1 VALMRALPI
10 RAAIALVS
18 ATVAS
23 SVAWSTTITQ
33 VLPLTDR
40 ILMVHFDDGQVSHSQ
55 AGQPWGQETVLAS
68 PLNTITASSTNSYRI
83 SSTNDDFYAT
93 GLRPAQV
100 GRKTKGTDF
109 AWSNVQPYCAKEHW
123 VYLTLPQ
130 QMQRGRTYEL
140 DTGSLAS
147 NGRYW
152 TVTFDETR
160 ARSEAVHV
168 NLLGYV
174 PGAPQKYAYV
184 FHWVGDQGSLNLAAY
199 QGRTFRLINLAT
211 GTAAFS
217 GTLNFRKAA
226 TQQET
231 GQAGDTPKGN
241 FLGADVYECDFSA
254 FTNTGRYVAAVDGI
268 GCSFPFSVQADV
280 YREAFRTVARGL
292 YHNRSGIELKQPCT
306 AHGRPAPHNPA
317 LTPGFTNKLLYTS
330 LRMTEWG
337 SEGGNAAALLAAAK
351 GPLTAS
357 GWYQDAGDWDS
368 YYSHLAVA
376 QHLLFAYEMAPRNF
390 SDGELN
396 IPEGINGWPDVLDE
410 AAWLP
415 RFLYRLRHELLSRGY
430 GTGGVGL
437 RIAGDAFGS
446 DNPNSILQGS
456 WRDTNRTWVVSG
468 EDPWSTYRY
477 AGVCAHLAFCL
488 NLTGVSDPEGINWA
502 TEAAQAYA
510 WAAANTLAGDPT
522 NNSPAALRHPRAYA
536 AAALF
541 RITND
546 PAYETQFLSDVS
558 SINST
563 TVLEQGETAF
573 PVLLYA
579 LGGGAAQ
586 QNPAVRARLRS
597 AVLATA
603 DEYGI
608 NTAAKRSLRWGGNYW
623 MPMLVGQ
630 QTTPAVLELAAGCAV
645 AKSSNPAKARQ
656 YLGILHT
663 TCDYF
668 LGVNS
673 LNMTWVTGLGPRHPE
688 QVFHIDAW
696 CRGYH
701 PGMIPYGPWRTE
713 NANPTWVTDHDWPNL
728 TVYPA
733 IENWPGNERWFDNR
747 WSPLNSEFTVH
758 QNLGPAA
765 AAFGLLCAPGLD
777 APGAPAPVPM
787 NITRTQSNTV
797 LLSWPSPASGGL
809 VLQQNTNLNATDWS
823 PVPQY
828 PADDGT
834 NKTVVL
840 SPTNTAGSFRLKW
853 P

>member
-1 VALMRALPI
+1 MRASECRFFLMLCSG
-10 RAAIALVS
+10 LVVPLS
-18 ATVAS
+18 AWCA
-23 SVAWSTTITQ
+23 TITE

-40 ILMVHFDDGQVSHSQ
+40 ILQVHFDDGQVNHSQ
-55 AGQPWGQETVLAS
+55 AGQAWGQETVVVNL
-68 PLNTITASSTNSYRI
+68 LNTTTAGSTNSYLI
-83 SSTNDDFYAT
+83 SSTNDAAFAA
-93 GLRPAQV
+93 GLRPVRV

-123 VYLTLPQ
+123 LYLMLPQ
-130 QMQRGRTYEL
+130 PMQRGSSYTV
-140 DTGSLAS
+140 DTGLLAS

-152 TVTFDETR
+152 RVTFDEAR
-160 ARSEAVHV
+160 MRSEAVHV

-174 PGAPQKYAYV
+174 PGAPLKYAYV
-184 FHWVGDQGSLNLAAY
+184 FHWMGDLGSLSLSTY
-199 QGRTFRLINLAT
+199 QGHTFRLINLAT
-211 GTAAFS
+211 GSTDYT
-217 GTLNFRKAA
+217 GTLSFRKSA

-231 GQAGDTPKGN
+231 GQSADTPNGN
-241 FLGADVYECDFSA
+241 FLGAEVYECDFSS
-254 FTNTGRYVAAVDGI
+254 FTNAGRYLVAVNGI
-268 GCSFPFSVQADV
+268 GCSFPFSLHADV
-280 YREAFRTVARGL
+280 YRKAFITVARGL
-292 YHNRSGIELKQPCT
+292 YHNRSGIELKPPWT
-306 AHGRPAPHNPA
+306 TYGRPAPHNPV
-317 LTPGFTNKLLYTS
+317 LTPGFTNKLLYTAV
-330 LRMTEWG
+330 RMTEWG
-337 SEGGNAAALLAAAK
+337 SEGGNATALLAASK
-351 GPLTAS
+351 GPLTSA

-368 YYSHLAVA
+368 YYSHLGVA

-396 IPEGINGWPDVLDE
+396 IPEGMNGVPDILDE

-415 RFLYRLRHELLSRGY
+415 RFLYRLRHELLSKGY

-488 NLTGVSDPEGINWA
+488 SLTGATDPEGINWA
-502 TEAAQAYA
+502 TEAARTYA
-510 WAAANTLAGDPT
+510 WAATNTGTSDQT
-522 NNSPAALRHPRAYA
+522 NNSLVALRHPRAYA

-546 PAYETQFLSDVS
+546 PAYESQFVSDVS
-558 SINST
+558 SVSSN
-563 TVLEQGETAF
+563 TVLGQGEPAF
-573 PVLLYA
+573 PVMLYA

-586 QNPAVRARLRS
+586 QNTGVRTRMRS

-608 NTAAKRSLRWGGNYW
+608 NTATKRSLRWGGNYW

-630 QTTPAVLELAAGCAV
+630 QTTPATLELAAGYAV
-645 AKSSNPAKARQ
+645 AKSSNPTKARQ

-668 LGVNS
+668 LGANS
-673 LNMTWVTGLGPRHPE
+673 LNMTWVTGLGPRNPN
-688 QVFHIDAW
+688 QVFHIDSW

-728 TVYPA
+728 TVYPT

-747 WSPLNSEFTVH
+747 WSPLNSEFTIH

-765 AAFGLLCAPGLD
+765 ASFGLLCAPGLD
-777 APGAPAPVPM
+777 APDTPPPLP
-787 NITRTQSNTV
+787 ITITKTQSNTV
-797 LLSWPSPASGGL
+797 LLHWPASASGGL
-809 VLQQNTNLNATDWS
+809 VLQQSANPDATNWS
-823 PVPQY
+823 PVGQS

-834 NKTVVL
+834 NKSVVVL
-840 SPTNTAGSFRLKW
+840 PTNASRAYRLKW